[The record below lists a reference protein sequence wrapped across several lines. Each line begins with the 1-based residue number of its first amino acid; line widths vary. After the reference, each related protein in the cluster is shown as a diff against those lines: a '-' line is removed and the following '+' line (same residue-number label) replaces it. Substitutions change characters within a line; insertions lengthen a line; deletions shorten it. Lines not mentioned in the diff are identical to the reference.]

1 MSDAGVID
9 GEAVEDFGVVGVSI
23 VGEFEN
29 FDSVVVSFEGVEGE
43 SFVEEP
49 IAVGGIDINGGFE
62 FAQGVLPFSA
72 VVKIVSIFD
81 AFFGIGPVT
90 VIVEVFLGHRVTTGF
105 IAISNSCSVT
115 SCNGCS
121 RSLRISGQKGL
132 K

>member
-9 GEAVEDFGVVGVSI
+9 GQAVEDFGVVGIGI

-29 FDSVVVSFEGVEGE
+29 FDSVVVSFEGIEGE

-49 IAVGGIDINGGFE
+49 IAVGGVDINGGFE
-62 FAQGVLPFSA
+62 FSEGVLPFSA

-81 AFFGIGPVT
+81 AFFGIGPVA

-105 IAISNSCSVT
+105 TFGHQTCLSFA
-115 SCNGCS
+115 
-121 RSLRISGQKGL
+121 
-132 K
+132 